1 MNLMTRSPK
10 EIGAALRRIRL
21 ERNMTQSEV
30 AEKAGL
36 RQAVISN
43 IENGHEGTKITTLY
57 AVLAALNLEFMLRP
71 RTRQTKEVW

>member
-21 ERNMTQSEV
+21 ERNLTQSEV
-30 AEKAGL
+30 AERAGL

-71 RTRQTKEVW
+71 RTRHTKEVW